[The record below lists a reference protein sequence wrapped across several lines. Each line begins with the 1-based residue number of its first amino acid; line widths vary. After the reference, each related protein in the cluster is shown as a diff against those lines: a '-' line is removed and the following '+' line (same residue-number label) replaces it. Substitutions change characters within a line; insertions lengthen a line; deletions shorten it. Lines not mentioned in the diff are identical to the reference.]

1 MAAEH
6 PVKARCGVC
15 ARAART
21 WEDDSCGRL
30 MAIDPPGDDWHFGGA
45 PRSLLSPCRTLAT
58 PKAAPGVGPS
68 TGPLTGAADN
78 REQR

>member
-30 MAIDPPGDDWHFGGA
+30 MAIDPPGDDWHFGG
-45 PRSLLSPCRTLAT
+45 
-58 PKAAPGVGPS
+58 GPS
-68 TGPLTGAADN
+68 LFAQPLPHSRHTKGRSRGWSINGPTHG
-78 REQR
+78 RR